1 MIGLCILGSFL
12 GRQYSNT
19 DARQF
24 MRTAILYNKIH
35 DNTSGPFP
43 HVLADIQKH
52 IRYRPEER
60 IKADDIRIIQRPII
74 SMEKYLTNAR
84 PTHRWNVIILVVESL
99 RADQLRVT
107 AAAVTLCRQ
116 SMVSH
121 ATPVFS

>member
-1 MIGLCILGSFL
+1 MTGLCTLCIFFDK
-12 GRQYSNT
+12 QYSNT
-19 DARQF
+19 YSRQF

-74 SMEKYLTNAR
+74 SMEKYLTNAS

-99 RADQLRVT
+99 RADQLR
-107 AAAVTLCRQ
+107 AYGG
-116 SMVSH
+116 S
-121 ATPVFS
+121 